1 MSRTPNRNN
10 PSSFFPSAEKKN
22 RRLRSS
28 SVRVMPA
35 PAASQSASSKK
46 RKRGTIDFEQL
57 YDHFNKLKKT
67 YYSKFGMDFNPQIK
81 RTEAAEGPFDVF
93 ISDLNINLS
102 EKDTFSFFDA
112 AFRFYFETKLPHR
125 TSTIIFTDC
134 LIFLKAL
141 SLFNCNLTIND
152 FKDILKGINSK
163 RRDEDT
169 EGKHLK
175 KKMEE
180 LTPLTHLFK
189 FLGGVRRM
197 NLTSTVL
204 EGLGDELK
212 LILASDDLKSLIPN
226 WINTQEKEILPYLP
240 KRRSQNGSEAL
251 RFWHSLSEEKLSEH
265 SPVLPTIDVRC
276 D

>member
-1 MSRTPNRNN
+1 
-10 PSSFFPSAEKKN
+10 
-22 RRLRSS
+22 
-28 SVRVMPA
+28 MPA

-125 TSTIIFTDC
+125 ISTIIFTDC

>member
-1 MSRTPNRNN
+1 
-10 PSSFFPSAEKKN
+10 
-22 RRLRSS
+22 
-28 SVRVMPA
+28 
-35 PAASQSASSKK
+35 
-46 RKRGTIDFEQL
+46 
-57 YDHFNKLKKT
+57 
-67 YYSKFGMDFNPQIK
+67 PQIK

-112 AFRFYFETKLPHR
+112 AFRFYFEATTLHYRNSNP
-125 TSTIIFTDC
+125 TFTDC
-134 LIFLKAL
+134 LSFLKARASWL
-141 SLFNCNLTIND
+141 SNCNLAISG
-152 FKDILKGINSK
+152 FKNILKEFNFLRNENIEQKPREKMTEVLNQLT
-163 RRDEDT
+163 RLFNFFRDV
-169 EGKHLK
+169 K
-175 KKMEE
+175 
-180 LTPLTHLFK
+180 
-189 FLGGVRRM
+189 RM

>member
-112 AFRFYFETKLPHR
+112 AFRFYFETTKLPHR

-212 LILASDDLKSLIPN
+212 LILASDDLKS
-226 WINTQEKEILPYLP
+226 
-240 KRRSQNGSEAL
+240 S
-251 RFWHSLSEEKLSEH
+251 
-265 SPVLPTIDVRC
+265 
-276 D
+276 